1 MLCRDQEF
9 IQYNQQKAHGYDGPD
24 RNHCRA
30 DQGIAR
36 ALKRRLKSL
45 PESLALPQGV
55 AATESGTVDIP
66 VGFLHKVAQRYGIE
80 FATLLSGEN
89 PKLHVYCVVR
99 KDKGVS
105 VDRRKQ
111 YKYEELAANFVH
123 KKAEPF
129 MVRIDPEGT
138 KRRWNLI
145 RIPGQEIN
153 YVLEGTMKIIVD
165 NHEIILNE
173 GDSIYYDSSYKH
185 AMKTATQQ
193 PVKFLAVVL

>member
-1 MLCRDQEF
+1 MTEQIKLIAERIKGLRELSETS
-9 IQYNQQKAHGYDGPD
+9 IEVLATEL
-24 RNHCRA
+24 
-30 DQGIAR
+30 GIA
-36 ALKRRLKSL
+36 AEVL
-45 PESLALPQGV
+45 QQY
-55 AATESGTVDIP
+55 ESGTVDIP
-66 VGFLHKVAQRYGIE
+66 VGFLHKIAQRYGIE

-129 MVRIDPEGT
+129 MVRIDPEEEET
-138 KRRWNLI
+138 PMEFNSH
-145 RIPGQEIN
+145 PGQEFN
-153 YVLEGTMKIIVD
+153 FVLEGSMKIIVD

-185 AMKTATQQ
+185 AMKAATQQ